1 MEDLIWHYDETGET
15 QKNNTKGD
23 YITHFLE
30 QSDIKSFGKKGL
42 TIEVFFIWS
51 NYRKMW
57 EISLVR

>member
-42 TIEVFFIWS
+42 TIEVFFYLI
-51 NYRKMW
+51 
-57 EISLVR
+57 